1 MQRGR
6 IEDEFGF
13 SVFLWDGVIAVDSQ
27 LLIRF
32 SIGGDAVAENGV
44 VNEIDEEGE
53 ADCGRQYDD
62 EYALDDVLDAVS
74 DFGAHRGTL

>member
-1 MQRGR
+1 
-6 IEDEFGF
+6 
-13 SVFLWDGVIAVDSQ
+13 
-27 LLIRF
+27 LIRF